1 MTQTHNSNVS
11 QLKLLLLCL
20 CIPPELYINYIAEAY
35 AVIPTNPG
43 PVPIYNPNDTQA
55 QHANTKSVWEY
66 NATRYNGCHRMMSSL
81 TDLFLSLIPLTY
93 KSDFENYRIN
103 NPNTTF
109 RDCFQWFITRYDE
122 INELDRDENNFRMKK
137 DWTLQDGCGI
147 IYIAKSK
154 RTNYMPYAS
163 AKFAQ
168 SGMTEQDIVDI
179 ALIVIMKTGLF
190 ELPENR
196 ATAIM
201 AAFQNILECQMYI
214 EEGYSLTSWTIRI
227 WYE

>member
-1 MTQTHNSNVS
+1 MTQTHKHKSNVS

-55 QHANTKSVWEY
+55 QHANTKAVWEY
-66 NATRYNGCHRMMSSL
+66 NATRYNGCHTMMSSL
-81 TDLFLSLIPLTY
+81 TDLFLSLIYLTY
-93 KSDFENYRIN
+93 KSDFENHRIN

-122 INELDRDENNFRMKK
+122 INELDRDENNFRMKR
-137 DWTLQDGCGI
+137 DWTLQDGWDNLHRQI
-147 IYIAKSK
+147 EEDQL
-154 RTNYMPYAS
+154 YAS

>member
-1 MTQTHNSNVS
+1 M
-11 QLKLLLLCL
+11 
-20 CIPPELYINYIAEAY
+20 
-35 AVIPTNPG
+35 
-43 PVPIYNPNDTQA
+43 
-55 QHANTKSVWEY
+55 
-66 NATRYNGCHRMMSSL
+66 
-81 TDLFLSLIPLTY
+81 
-93 KSDFENYRIN
+93 
-103 NPNTTF
+103 
-109 RDCFQWFITRYDE
+109 
-122 INELDRDENNFRMKK
+122 
-137 DWTLQDGCGI
+137 
-147 IYIAKSK
+147 
-154 RTNYMPYAS
+154 YAS

-201 AAFQNILECQMYI
+201 AAFQNILECQIYI